1 MKPSKKYLESQEFQ
15 ALYTRASEV
24 FSPSAPI
31 DQRNLFAGRLEQLS
45 VLIDTLHNKGQ
56 HAVIYGERGVGKT
69 SLVSILSNLNVTTT
83 VRQNCHQDDTF
94 SRLWARAFAGVTYEV
109 PRPQMG
115 FTAEVRTE
123 IASMAQHLRDSQ
135 HVTPDEVI
143 AVLRRFR
150 VPLAFVFDEFDQLED
165 KKVAQSFAE
174 VIKALSDYAV
184 PSKLVL
190 VGVGDTVDSL
200 IGYHASVE
208 RAIRQVRMPRMKT
221 DELGEI
227 ITKALTQLG
236 MKCTSQARARI
247 VRLSQGLPHY
257 VHSLGLQ
264 AVRSAIHA
272 ATTDVTME
280 AVDTGIN
287 QALGH
292 ASQSLLNSYLK
303 ATSSPQKESL
313 YKHVLLS
320 CALAKTGD
328 LSYFT
333 SAAVRP
339 PLKEMGRPLEIPAFA
354 SHLNKFASG
363 DRGEVLQKSGQ
374 NRRYR
379 YRFKNPL
386 LQPFFVMRGV
396 ADKLIDADKVDK
408 LLTAHGEKKE

>member
-1 MKPSKKYLESQEFQ
+1 
-15 ALYTRASEV
+15 
-24 FSPSAPI
+24 
-31 DQRNLFAGRLEQLS
+31 
-45 VLIDTLHNKGQ
+45 
-56 HAVIYGERGVGKT
+56 
-69 SLVSILSNLNVTTT
+69 
-83 VRQNCHQDDTF
+83 
-94 SRLWARAFAGVTYEV
+94 
-109 PRPQMG
+109 
-115 FTAEVRTE
+115 
-123 IASMAQHLRDSQ
+123 
-135 HVTPDEVI
+135 
-143 AVLRRFR
+143 
-150 VPLAFVFDEFDQLED
+150 
-165 KKVAQSFAE
+165 
-174 VIKALSDYAV
+174 
-184 PSKLVL
+184 
-190 VGVGDTVDSL
+190 
-200 IGYHASVE
+200 
-208 RAIRQVRMPRMKT
+208 
-221 DELGEI
+221 
-227 ITKALTQLG
+227 
-236 MKCTSQARARI
+236 